1 MFQESE
7 IISLL
12 LAVIAVFIVVFI
24 FMKKGIAGFQWMYA
38 GFFAIVASMFFT
50 VLEGVF
56 LGGVFNLLEHVCIV
70 LAGVAFFIGCWSLGR
85 ISFDPREK
93 PR

>member
-7 IISLL
+7 IISLA

-24 FMKKGIAGFQWMYA
+24 FMKKGIAGFKWMYA

-50 VLEGVF
+50 VIEGVF
-56 LGGVFNLLEHVCIV
+56 LGDMFNLLEHLCLA
-70 LAGVAFFIGCWSLGR
+70 LAGISFALGCWFLPEFPSDR
-85 ISFDPREK
+85 QENSQ
-93 PR
+93 